1 MGRCYVCVPQLAT
14 TCPLNFTGADF
25 YALCSDALLAA
36 YKRKTDAIDALVAAR
51 NFFDSAPMSPA
62 LALAAPSPPPVR
74 RPATTRTVLAE
85 MTEDELKGTCVFLS
99 CRPFVIIFFSLS

>member
-1 MGRCYVCVPQLAT
+1 M
-14 TCPLNFTGADF
+14 NFTGADF

-62 LALAAPSPPPVR
+62 LAAPSPAPVR

-85 MTEDELKGTCVFLS
+85 MTEDELKGTVCFFPYLPVDFLLFLFVFV
-99 CRPFVIIFFSLS
+99 C